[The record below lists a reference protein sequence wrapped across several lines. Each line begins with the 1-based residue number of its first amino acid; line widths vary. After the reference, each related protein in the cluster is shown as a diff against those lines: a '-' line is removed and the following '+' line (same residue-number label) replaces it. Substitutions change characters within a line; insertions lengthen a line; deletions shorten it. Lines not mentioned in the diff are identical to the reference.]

1 MFLKLLLTSAVAFIH
16 ARKIKSTTPKKTQN
30 VQFPIFCCCKAYSHI
45 RFVSNGRRIDFS
57 ISEINFFHQYLIL
70 NQTPWSISGILL
82 IWLKNSLLKKVCD
95 IWARCPLLKKS
106 CQGFVVPWTLLSLIN
121 NKKSRS
127 RSGFWLNWCKLSIEA
142 SILPICPVFV
152 LGASQARVPSS
163 FFTKEPSIEKGHF
176 CKKGNQWSYINLLL
190 LLLLKRRATELLV
203 NSLPFSIQIY
213 HWL

>member
-1 MFLKLLLTSAVAFIH
+1 MFLKLLLTSPLWLLFMRGKSNQQHPKKHKMFNFLFFVVQQGLISALFQLGVGYILVYP
-16 ARKIKSTTPKKTQN
+16 KSTFFTNIWYWTKLLGPYQG
-30 VQFPIFCCCKAYSHI
+30 FCWFGWKIVY
-45 RFVSNGRRIDFS
+45 
-57 ISEINFFHQYLIL
+57 
-70 NQTPWSISGILL
+70 W
-82 IWLKNSLLKKVCD
+82 KKVCD

>member
-1 MFLKLLLTSAVAFIH
+1 MFLKLLLLSPLWLLFM
-16 ARKIKSTTPKKTQN
+16 RGKSNQQHPKKHKMFN
-30 VQFPIFCCCKAYSHI
+30 FLFFVVARPNI